1 MPTILQVTS
10 STALTD
16 SNGLANIV
24 PSAGGFSAPLEVEV
38 GVAAGISA
46 TLEYPLKLLPPLN
59 TESSGHIPARIAPL
73 RLRGPIRIV
82 GERAVERP
90 QLDDPE

>member
-24 PSAGGFSAPLEVEV
+24 PSAAGFSAPLEVDV
-38 GVAAGISA
+38 GVAAGTSA
-46 TLEYPLKLLPPLN
+46 TLDYPLQLLPPLN
-59 TESSGHIPARIAPL
+59 TESPGQAPVGFAPL
-73 RLRGPIRIV
+73 RLRGPIRVV
-82 GERAVERP
+82 GEVGPERP
-90 QLDDPE
+90 QVDDPE